1 MKLLARTPWFCLT
14 QAALAALTAFCG
26 ASTAAEPGT
35 RMPSQDEFEAAVQA
49 ARPFAAAQGLSL
61 HTDALWHR
69 LLQVRAP
76 LMALR
81 QGNRCLIGYSSYT
94 PGRRFDGLFPA
105 LPAAQARLWLDG
117 LIHHELAHCL
127 EDAAPGPA
135 AAQAEARGPAAPWEP
150 MNLSA
155 MRRREARADL
165 AFALHVE
172 HAGAVG
178 QGLVE
183 RLMLLRQAS
192 AAFDPGHDSTQVL
205 RCYLTHSARG
215 HEAAPAAHSAGA
227 AAAGRWVEALAVW
240 QARCPL
246 SDR

>member
-1 MKLLARTPWFCLT
+1 MKLLARTRWFCLT
-14 QAALAALTAFCG
+14 QVALAALTAFGGIC
-26 ASTAAEPGT
+26 TAAEPGT
-35 RMPSQDEFEAAVQA
+35 RQPSQDEFEAAVQA

-69 LLQVRAP
+69 LLQARAP

-127 EDAAPGPA
+127 EDEPGPA
-135 AAQAEARGPAAPWEP
+135 AAQSDARAPAGSLNRMSLLA
-150 MNLSA
+150 L
-155 MRRREARADL
+155 RRREARADL

-172 HAGAVG
+172 NAGGAG

-183 RLMLLRQAS
+183 RLMQLRQAS
-192 AAFDPGHDSTQVL
+192 AAFDPGHDSTQAL
-205 RCYLTHSARG
+205 RCYLAHPARG
-215 HEAAPAAHSAGA
+215 QEAALAAPSAGA
-227 AAAGRWVEALAVW
+227 AAACRWVGVLAVW

-246 SDR
+246 TSP